1 MIGDEFVRHKWS
13 SRLAPLVIQYVNAR
27 LLIISEKCNS
37 INVNIH
43 WTTIFHKIS
52 TGQQYFLSEVQVR
65 SRLLASGPFWIL
77 LFIRLRVFGTQQS
90 NATTRLAC
98 LNWNSFV
105 FVYVFEFYI
114 FVFVFF
120 CICVFVIVYLHSSMY
135 LWSCTCSSR
144 PSVWLACLAA
154 AQPRWPAAT
163 FQWAAQAPL
172 INTSPHVLQILCAT
186 SNPRVRP
193 KIYNPFQYLEAAEC
207 FGEGRNTGFAC
218 FQLTFNYLTRG
229 DWNFWLFGQK
239 QKKYQF
245 TGKNIKLVQ
254 QSKTLSSAWQAF
266 QLQTHDI
273 L

>member
-27 LLIISEKCNS
+27 LLIISEKCSS

-105 FVYVFEFYI
+105 FVYLKFKFWILY
-114 FVFVFF
+114 F

-144 PSVWLACLAA
+144 PSVWPACL
-154 AQPRWPAAT
+154 
-163 FQWAAQAPL
+163 L
-172 INTSPHVLQILCAT
+172 
-186 SNPRVRP
+186 
-193 KIYNPFQYLEAAEC
+193 
-207 FGEGRNTGFAC
+207 GR
-218 FQLTFNYLTRG
+218 
-229 DWNFWLFGQK
+229 
-239 QKKYQF
+239 
-245 TGKNIKLVQ
+245 
-254 QSKTLSSAWQAF
+254 SSAALARGYIPMSGTGSFNQHLAPCFTNSLCHF
-266 QLQTHDI
+266 QSAGQTED

>member
-105 FVYVFEFYI
+105 FVYLNIVFLYLF
-114 FVFVFF
+114 FVFVHLWL
-120 CICVFVIVYLHSSMY
+120 CIYTVV
-135 LWSCTCSSR
+135 CTCDLAPVLR
-144 PSVWLACLAA
+144 DQVFGLPACLAA

-245 TGKNIKLVQ
+245 TGKNIELVQ
-254 QSKTLSSAWQAF
+254 QSKTLSSACVPVAN
-266 QLQTHDI
+266 THI